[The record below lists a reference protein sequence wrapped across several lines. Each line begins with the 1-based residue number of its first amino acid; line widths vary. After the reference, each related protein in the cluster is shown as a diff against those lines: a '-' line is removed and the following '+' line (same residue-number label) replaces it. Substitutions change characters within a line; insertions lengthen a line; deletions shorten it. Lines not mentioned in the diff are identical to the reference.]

1 MFISKAFAQATESA
15 AQSEFSFSSFVPLLL
30 IFAIFY
36 FLIIRPQSK
45 KMKDHQEMVNNLKSG
60 NKVITNGGIIGVVK
74 DIFEKENQVEVEIAD
89 GVRIRVL
96 KQYVAELVK
105 DEKEKVRKS

>member
-1 MFISKAFAQATESA
+1 
-15 AQSEFSFSSFVPLLL
+15 
-30 IFAIFY
+30 
-36 FLIIRPQSK
+36 
-45 KMKDHQEMVNNLKSG
+45 MKDHQEMVNNLKSG